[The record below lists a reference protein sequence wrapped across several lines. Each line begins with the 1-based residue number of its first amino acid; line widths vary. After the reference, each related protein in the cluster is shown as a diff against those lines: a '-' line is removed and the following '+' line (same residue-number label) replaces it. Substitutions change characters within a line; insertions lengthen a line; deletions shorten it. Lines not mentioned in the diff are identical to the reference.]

1 VFTFFKKASRD
12 VADFSGIAC
21 DMHSHLIP
29 GIDDGAK
36 DMEDSLHLIR
46 GLADLGYRKLITT
59 PHVLVDYYPNT
70 PTTIGDGFRAVQ
82 TELKKENIAVE
93 FRAAAEY
100 LMDDHFISL
109 LETDQPLLTLKDKM
123 VLVELSFAVP
133 AINLKE
139 ILFQMQLR
147 GYQPVLAH
155 PERCKEHFTPE
166 RWEGFRQTQLAKGHD
181 IGGPRL
187 PPTPSPYLRRIN
199 AQDPLDELYWELDQ
213 FLDQD
218 GQRRLRKCPQ
228 CGRYFVQRTA
238 RVQTYCS
245 TPCRRKAN
253 PTERTQNATYQRRHR
268 AIRRE
273 KQIKADLKRVG
284 EIKQAFMTEMSESP
298 MAEDVLERLHIGR
311 RRWNRLV
318 NWEIA
323 QYGHPRD
330 TDLKAEASKE
340 SCGGSS

>member
-1 VFTFFKKASRD
+1 MAYRSVKWQTPRF
-12 VADFSGIAC
+12 VAYANAQE
-21 DMHSHLIP
+21 HLQAMTP
-29 GIDDGAK
+29 QA
-36 DMEDSLHLIR
+36 LAWAQQFV
-46 GLADLGYRKLITT
+46 GLALKGAGGSTWTVQAAWPQL
-59 PHVLVDYYPNT
+59 
-70 PTTIGDGFRAVQ
+70 RAHQ
-82 TELKKENIAVE
+82 EE
-93 FRAAAEY
+93 FRR
-100 LMDDHFISL
+100 L
-109 LETDQPLLTLKDKM
+109 LDALIVGHPTREQ
-123 VLVELSFAVP
+123 
-133 AINLKE
+133 IE
-139 ILFQMQLR
+139 ILTEHLR
-147 GYQPVLAH
+147 HVQPWRSWHRLPDQAQ
-155 PERCKEHFTPE
+155 EQAEDPE

-187 PPTPSPYLRRIN
+187 PPPPSPYLRRIN